1 MVIRPEPHV
10 FKDFKDEKFE
20 VTVRVENQ
28 SSSLKKMVSQGQ
40 TLVYITEKVVYPEYG
55 ILMKYK
61 DRLKEYFGDVEIKSP
76 QEEAAETSQNHWK
89 VINCKAEE
97 LEEILNKLHKIG
109 RVQLAV
115 ARYEDE
121 VTLIVNEI
129 GYII

>member
-1 MVIRPEPHV
+1 MKRLTRNDVKKALFGHSQFRDLFPEL
-10 FKDFKDEKFE
+10 KDEIIKAMGNPSCPCNVPLFD
-20 VTVRVENQ
+20 Q
-28 SSSLKKMVSQGQ
+28 
-40 TLVYITEKVVYPEYG
+40 